1 MYIEKI
7 LKRLIEIP
15 SVAPNEKKIAIFVE
29 GELKKMGFKTK
40 RQYLERNRFNVLGE
54 LGKGSPCIL
63 LYGHLDTVAPCQGW
77 RSDPFKLKVVGD
89 SAYGLGTHDM
99 KGGLTAIL
107 SALKDFKPKG
117 FKIKVAFGVD
127 EEEISKGA
135 NLLVKSDWLK
145 DVDIGLVTEPGKP
158 RGIALGRG
166 GRVVIRIL
174 IKGKSAHGAKHEL
187 GINAIEEAAKIINSL
202 EKIKLA
208 IHKGLG
214 KGSIYPHSIESKT
227 RYLSVPEICEITLD
241 RNFVPPETSEFVVRQ
256 VRNLVKK
263 LNLRSDVK
271 VELFKRATPFLM
283 PYTISKNHPW
293 VKLVSETV
301 RKKYGKAIYD
311 YGLSVAD
318 ENYFATRCGLPVV
331 VLEPAG
337 GGDHSANEWAKL
349 SSILEL
355 SKIINETLNKLDN
368 RICFLKK

>member
-77 RSDPFKLKVVGD
+77 HSDPFKLKVVGD

-135 NLLVKSDWLK
+135 DLMVKSGWLK
-145 DVDIGLVTEPGKP
+145 DVDFCLVTETGTAKEDLLWPK
-158 RGIALGRG
+158 IVLGRR

-174 IKGKSAHGAKHEL
+174 VKGKSAHGAKHKL

-202 EKIKLA
+202 RKIKLA
-208 IHKGLG
+208 THKGFG
-214 KGSIYPHSIESKT
+214 RGSIYPHSIESKT

-241 RNFVPPETSEFVVRQ
+241 RNFAPPETSEFVVKQ
-256 VRNLVKK
+256 VQDLVKK

-293 VKLVSETV
+293 VKLVSKV
-301 RKKYGKAIYD
+301 VKRKYGRVNYG

-318 ENYFATRCGLPVV
+318 ENYFATRCGIPAI
-331 VLEPAG
+331 VLGPTGSEN
-337 GGDHSANEWAKL
+337 HVANEWVSLK
-349 SSILEL
+349 SVKEL
-355 SKIINETLNKLDN
+355 SEIIKE
-368 RICFLKK
+368 ILKKIEK